1 MKSLHRLAIVGTPV
15 VAIATVAIGL
25 RVGAHDPVHAAI
37 VYAAPRARGAS
48 ALAWQVVTLVDDRG
62 VRETERR
69 KITVHARAAHAT
81 GGPKEA
87 TWSGETNE
95 DGVAEAAL
103 DLPGLARGEPIDLE
117 VTAEGVHEP
126 LARGRA
132 DGDDAAWMNSAP
144 GPFARASKREGA
156 IAIDVAV
163 LGGRLTPRVPVPLWI
178 RATSRADGH
187 PIAGATIQ
195 VEPEPGLDVTPSTQT
210 TCPVGWARFSASPVM
225 FTAQLS
231 VHARTPDGRSGEW
244 FGATQVVPGALA
256 VNVEEPIKA
265 GAPLAVALHAATV
278 RPAYVEVD
286 DDEGRAV
293 AAIAELAPEGGGAQ
307 GTVTLPALTP
317 GLKWLVASSEPRGA
331 ETLEAATRAIPI
343 LVPGSPLPA
352 SAPNPSDAC
361 AVGAYLAM
369 HPAGSFRRWVALD
382 GFVGRAATNAAR
394 RKRGQAIALLSLAAA
409 SLLELLLLLSAAR
422 RGAAFA
428 DDLEEART
436 LAPRKG
442 LRSMGQVAIGILAAL
457 LGFGLLAALVLARA

>member
-1 MKSLHRLAIVGTPV
+1 MNALHRVAIVGTPV
-15 VAIATVAIGL
+15 VAIATVAVGL

-37 VYAAPRARGAS
+37 VYAAPRARAAS
-48 ALAWQVVTLVDDRG
+48 ALVWQVVTLVDDRG
-62 VRETERR
+62 VRETERLR
-69 KITVHARAAHAT
+69 ITVHARAPHAE
-81 GGPKEA
+81 GGPREA

-95 DGVAEAAL
+95 DGAAEATL
-103 DLPGLARGEPIDLE
+103 ELPGVVRGEAIDLE
-117 VTAEGVHEP
+117 ITGEGLHEP
-126 LARGRA
+126 LAHGRA
-132 DGDDAAWMNSAP
+132 AWDDAAWMNGAP

-156 IAIDVAV
+156 IALDVAV

-195 VEPEPGLDVTPSTQT
+195 VEPEPGLDVTPANQT
-210 TCPVGWARFSASPVM
+210 TCPVGWAHFIASPVM

-231 VHARTPDGRSGEW
+231 VHAHTPDGRSGEW

-256 VNVEEPIKA
+256 VDLGEIKA
-265 GAPLAVALHAATV
+265 GSPLAVTLHAATV

-293 AAIAELAPEGGGAQ
+293 ATIVELAPEGGAAS
-307 GTVTLPALTP
+307 GTVTLPALSP
-317 GLKWLVASSEPRGA
+317 GIKWLVASSEPRGA

-343 LVPGSPLPA
+343 LVPGSKLPA
-352 SAPNPSDAC
+352 NVPSPSDTC

-409 SLLELLLLLSAAR
+409 SLLELLLLLQAAR
-422 RGAAFA
+422 RGSTFGG
-428 DDLEEART
+428 DMEEARA
-436 LAPRKG
+436 LAPRAG
-442 LRSMGQVAIGILAAL
+442 LGTMGHVAVGILAAL